1 MNPCDHWREGLAE
14 HALGSP
20 ADPGLAEHLENCSDC
35 SAALAR
41 MKSLTGVIDHGIR
54 QLASAEADAS
64 GAAHILA
71 QLSSGSEET
80 RCWQPTGATVAAAFA
95 AVLFLA
101 ASFGLFWKVRIQRE
115 DAGKELSAAARISR
129 WKSPTQELLR
139 SPVASVLEGTPRLGE
154 GFYQLEIG
162 GRNTDHSARRAKE
175 KPRQ

>member
-20 ADPGLAEHLENCSDC
+20 ADPGLAKHLENCANC

-41 MKSLTGVIDHGIR
+41 MQSLTGAIDHGIR
-54 QLASAEADAS
+54 QLASGEPDAS

-71 QLSSGSEET
+71 ELSFRAEET
-80 RCWQPTGATVAAAFA
+80 RWWQPTGATVAAAFA
-95 AVLFLA
+95 AVLFLT
-101 ASFGLFWKVRIQRE
+101 ASIGVFWKVRLQRE
-115 DAGKELSAAARISR
+115 DGRRELSAAARISS

-139 SPVASVLEGTPRLGE
+139 APYESVLKGTPRLGE

-162 GRNTDHSARRAKE
+162 GRKTDHSARRAKE
-175 KPRQ
+175 KQRQ